1 MSVPTDFLT
10 KFCQTPPAPKPI
22 SEQDIIDDFVNA
34 ITKCASE
41 STSNDVYV
49 RYELPEKFTN
59 IFTKQQLWR
68 IIMNVV
74 MKQMGFSEARF
85 TVTFNH
91 DQWSLPYKTYYY
103 EKKVKS
109 YQYNEEY
116 IHHEHCKFSEN
127 PDSIF
132 LKMYVPK

>member
-49 RYELPEKFTN
+49 RYELPEKFTYR
-59 IFTKQQLWR
+59 FTKQQLWR

-74 MKQMGFSEARF
+74 TKQMGFTEARF
-85 TVTFNH
+85 KVTFNH
-91 DQWSLPYKTYYY
+91 DTWSLPYKTYYY

-116 IHHEHCKFSEN
+116 IHHEHCSFSEN

>member
-1 MSVPTDFLT
+1 MLFRSFLT

-49 RYELPEKFTN
+49 RYELPEKFTYR
-59 IFTKQQLWR
+59 FTKQQLWR

-74 MKQMGFSEARF
+74 VKQMGFSESRF
-85 TVTFNH
+85 EIVFNH
-91 DQWSLPYKTYYY
+91 DQWSMPYKTYFF
-103 EKKVKS
+103 ETKVTS

-116 IHHEHCKFSEN
+116 IHYKQCNSIYYAE
-127 PDSIF
+127 SIF